1 MKIGTSV
8 SMQTYIFPFEE
19 YYVAAVI
26 NLGAYDPTEVDSI
39 LLEMEAGSYPDLMNE
54 NVALMD
60 FLVSSIRFR

>member
-1 MKIGTSV
+1 MK
-8 SMQTYIFPFEE
+8 TYIFPFEDF
-19 YYVAAVI
+19 YVAVVI